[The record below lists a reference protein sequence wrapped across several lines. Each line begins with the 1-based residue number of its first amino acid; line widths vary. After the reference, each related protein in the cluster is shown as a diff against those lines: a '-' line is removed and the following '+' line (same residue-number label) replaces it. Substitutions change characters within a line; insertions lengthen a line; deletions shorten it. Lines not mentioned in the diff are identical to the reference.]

1 MSLSR
6 ARKFISIVNMKTGYS
21 RFPQAGVIRLDFRYR
36 SNANDGNK
44 LPRTYPVESP
54 PIKKDTQGVFFYWRK
69 LRDSLRDIISLHL
82 LPLDSSYTSLIFI
95 ISLSLSRRGCKQP
108 FHRLFGRL
116 VLLENP
122 RIVLRADSQPVRIPF
137 HQRQNK
143 TNRQKFACSFCLA
156 EAKGFEPLRLLGKRF
171 SRPPRYDHFDKL
183 PFI

>member
-1 MSLSR
+1 
-6 ARKFISIVNMKTGYS
+6 MKTGYS
-21 RFPQAGVIRLDFRYR
+21 RFPQAGVPRLDFRYR

-69 LRDSLRDIISLHL
+69 LRDSLRDIQIITCFKFHFIL
-82 LPLDSSYTSLIFI
+82 TLIFCHNVAI
-95 ISLSLSRRGCKQP
+95 TPGLQTTVSSVVWSACFCCCLLY
-108 FHRLFGRL
+108 RLQ
-116 VLLENP
+116 
-122 RIVLRADSQPVRIPF
+122 ADSQPVRIPF